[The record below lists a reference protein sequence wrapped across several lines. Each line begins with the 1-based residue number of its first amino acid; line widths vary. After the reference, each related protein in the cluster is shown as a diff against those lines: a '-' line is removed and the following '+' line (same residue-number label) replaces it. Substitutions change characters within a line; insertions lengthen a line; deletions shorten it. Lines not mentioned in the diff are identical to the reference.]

1 MTKILATTPADGEQ
15 TGDYMK
21 KCPFCAEEVQ
31 DEAIKC
37 KHCGSMF
44 SNESSNADV
53 KNDFLSINR
62 NELQFKTPSILFGF
76 LALSL
81 SIITF
86 LLLPFAGVFWLIIG
100 AVLLITGF
108 IRTKKT
114 NCPNCNHKREVIKDQ
129 HSYKCHKCRKV
140 VMIDWI

>member
-44 SNESSNADV
+44 SNESSNAD
-53 KNDFLSINR
+53 S
-62 NELQFKTPSILFGF
+62 
-76 LALSL
+76 
-81 SIITF
+81 
-86 LLLPFAGVFWLIIG
+86 
-100 AVLLITGF
+100 
-108 IRTKKT
+108 KKRIFYQLT
-114 NCPNCNHKREVIKDQ
+114 EMNCNSKLHQYYSDF
-129 HSYKCHKCRKV
+129 
-140 VMIDWI
+140 